1 MQKHT
6 VQITDVLTREENRQL
21 LNWTLPRALTLY
33 LLRLSARSK
42 LRTSGQDGK
51 PITSGAV
58 NLYLTNAILSNLPWF
73 TITGLNE
80 LALASHLQ
88 AVLPLRTVVAYD
100 VNY

>member
-1 MQKHT
+1 MQKHGPN
-6 VQITDVLTREENRQL
+6 NRCAHARGKQASVK
-21 LNWTLPRALTLY
+21 LNTTTCSLTLY
-33 LLRLSARSK
+33 LLRLSALSK

-80 LALASHLQ
+80 LALASLLQ
-88 AVLPLRTVVAYD
+88 AKLTLRNVVAYD